1 MGCALSDNAIEMTY
15 DELMQRLNNCSKSST
30 ETESVAFTL
39 FKNEQEYNEFKQR
52 HNKDVVKKASLSD
65 YQGPLYIGID
75 AGSTTTKLVAISK
88 DREILYSSYGSNN
101 GSPLKTVLD

>member
-52 HNKDVVKKASLSD
+52 HNKDVVKKLH
-65 YQGPLYIGID
+65 YQIIKDLY
-75 AGSTTTKLVAISK
+75 T
-88 DREILYSSYGSNN
+88 
-101 GSPLKTVLD
+101 